1 MSISYEGASY
11 ILSAETEIPENRV
24 STSDLLKVAG
34 CERFGIDPDYI
45 RESMGINS
53 VSESVTANPSD
64 LAIPAARRAIERAG
78 VDPER
83 IGMLVWCGI
92 DSDYS
97 EPGTAHVVQKACGA
111 RNAICVDVRNACHG
125 LMNGLQ
131 YVDAMIHTGA
141 VEYGLL
147 VTGEQP
153 SRVRRKTLDEV
164 DGYDEA
170 TFRKTMGAFTTGDSG
185 GAVVLGREGDV
196 RIRKL
201 FFDSKEAADLCYY
214 RYGMDG
220 RIDGQMLMAK
230 ICRATLRMQIKL
242 FRRAMEELSWAP
254 QDIDHVVCHQVGRLY
269 HAHLCECL
277 GLGLE
282 KARSTYQELGNLITN
297 TIPLGL
303 NLLWNQAHKNDK
315 AYVVASGSGIS
326 ISHLALEF

>member
-1 MSISYEGASY
+1 MTISYEGSSY
-11 ILSAETEIPENRV
+11 ILGADTEIPGNRV
-24 STSDLLKVAG
+24 STNDLLRQAG
-34 CERFGIDPDYI
+34 CERFDISPDYI
-45 RESMGINS
+45 ADSMGITS
-53 VSESVTANPSD
+53 VSESSAGQPSD
-64 LAIPAARRAIERAG
+64 LAIPAARRALERSG
-78 VDPER
+78 VRPDQ

-97 EPGTAHVVQKACGA
+97 EPGTAHVVQKACGVG
-111 RNAICVDVRNACHG
+111 NAFCVDVRNACHG
-125 LMNGLQ
+125 VMNGLQ

-141 VEYGLL
+141 IDYGLV

-164 DGYDEA
+164 GGYDA
-170 TFRKTMGAFTTGDSG
+170 PMFQKAMGAFTTGDSG
-185 GAVVLGREGDV
+185 GALVLGREGDV

-277 GLGLE
+277 GLSLE
-282 KARSTYQELGNLITN
+282 KARETYQELGNLITN

-303 NLLWNQAHKNDK
+303 QLLWDRAKQHDK